1 MSYFKSIVFFF
12 SLFFSLTISAQKFYR
27 FKADVSVK
35 DKLANNTYRLTMGK
49 VYYDKIYKK
58 IVYDLNFPEKET
70 LVIQDTT
77 MFKINEKGLLVS
89 SNKTLLMP
97 EFTVFHLALTGKL
110 FDYGINAMQSEKSI
124 YKVGKVEKT
133 SQGVKTTW
141 VPADDYYA
149 KYFGNIVMLNKD
161 KKLDAMVFYGV
172 DGRMVSRQ
180 FFKKYTSVKGIQFP
194 QEVTMISYAED
205 GTKNIQLSTYKNVVI
220 DQPDENEKY
229 RYRIPITQ
237 SARAIK

>member
-1 MSYFKSIVFFF
+1 MKLYKFLLIVFLLSGF
-12 SLFFSLTISAQKFYR
+12 SSLNAQKFYR

-49 VYYDKIYKK
+49 VYYDKIYRK
-58 IVYDLNFPEKET
+58 IVYDLTFPKKET
-70 LVIQDTT
+70 LVVQDTT
-77 MFKINEKGLLVS
+77 MFKINEKGILVS
-89 SNKTLLMP
+89 SNKTVLMP

-141 VPADDYYA
+141 EPADDYFA

-161 KKLDAMVFYGV
+161 KRLDAMVFYNVEGQI
-172 DGRMVSRQ
+172 VSRQ

-194 QEVTMISYAED
+194 QEVTMISYGED
-205 GTKNIQLSTYKNVVI
+205 GTKNIQLTTYKNVVI
-220 DQPDENEKY
+220 DQTDEDEKY
-229 RYRIPITQ
+229 RYRIPITK
-237 SARAIK
+237 SIKSVK